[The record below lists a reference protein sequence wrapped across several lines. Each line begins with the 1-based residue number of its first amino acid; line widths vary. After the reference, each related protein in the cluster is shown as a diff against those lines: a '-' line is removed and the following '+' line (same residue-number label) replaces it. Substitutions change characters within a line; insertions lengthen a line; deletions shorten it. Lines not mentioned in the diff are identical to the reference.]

1 MEPFTTHTGRFITLD
16 RANVDTDQIIPARYL
31 KRIERTGYGEFLFED
46 LRQKDGKPDAEF
58 PLHRPEAEG
67 ATILVAR
74 QNFGCGSSREHAVWA
89 ISQWGFRAVL
99 APRIGATPA
108 FADIFRGNA
117 YKNGLLPVEVEAEFI
132 DRLFAAGTGT
142 LAIDLSAQTV
152 TAELPGGT
160 VTARFEIH
168 SGAKEMLLRGLD
180 EIGLTLEH
188 EGAIAAYEAAH
199 PRVAPASAA

>member
-46 LRQKDGKPDAEF
+46 LKQKNGVPDPEF

-67 ATILVAR
+67 ATVLVAR

-89 ISQWGFRAVL
+89 ISQWGFRAVV
-99 APRIGATPA
+99 APQVGATPG

-117 YKNGLLPVEVEAEFI
+117 YKNGLLPIELDPGFV
-132 DRLFAAGTGT
+132 DRLLAAGSGT
-142 LAIDLSAQTV
+142 ISIDLAAQTV
-152 TAELPGGT
+152 TAQLPAGAA
-160 VTARFEIH
+160 TARFEIH

-188 EGAIAAYEAAH
+188 VEAIAAYEAAH
-199 PRVAPASAA
+199 PDVAPAGAG